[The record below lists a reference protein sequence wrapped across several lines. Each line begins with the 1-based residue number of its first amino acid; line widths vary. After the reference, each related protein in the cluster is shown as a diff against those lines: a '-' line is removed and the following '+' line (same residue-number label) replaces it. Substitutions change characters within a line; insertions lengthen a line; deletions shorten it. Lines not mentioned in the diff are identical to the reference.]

1 MQRRNVYLEA
11 FRFHQK
17 ARNLSPA
24 TIRVAGESLGQFL
37 AEHDPTTATKQDV
50 QRYLSGLAA
59 RCRPAT
65 VWTSWRHLVAFYKWL
80 HEEGDIAVN
89 PMHGIPRPIVPP
101 TEVGVLTAA
110 ETASLVAACD
120 GAGRDDRRDMAIITM
135 MLDTGMRLAEVT
147 ALATEDVGEDYS
159 IRVFGKGRKFRTV
172 RLGPTATRALA
183 RWMRVRGQQ
192 PGPLWSGRR
201 GALGRT
207 GVARIVKRR
216 GQLAGLVV
224 HPHMLR
230 HTFVDRWLRAGGS
243 AVDLARLCGWTSSR
257 MADRYARLH
266 ADERALDAHVRVRP
280 LESALADVVSWT

>member
-1 MQRRNVYLEA
+1 MQQHNVYLEA
-11 FRFHQK
+11 FRFHQR

-24 TIRVAGESLGQFL
+24 TIRVARESLSQFL
-37 AEHDPTTATKQDV
+37 AHYDPSNVTKHEV
-50 QRYLSGLAA
+50 QRYLSELAA

-65 VWTSWRHLVAFYKWL
+65 VWTAWRHLVAFFKWL
-80 HEEGDIAVN
+80 HEEGDITVN
-89 PMHGIPRPIVPP
+89 PMTGIPRPIVPT

-120 GAGRDDRRDMAIITM
+120 GSGRDDRRDMAIITM

-147 ALATEDVGEDYS
+147 ALTTEDVGEDYS

-183 RWMRVRGQQ
+183 RWMRVRG
-192 PGPLWSGRR
+192 PRTGPLWAGRR

-207 GVARIVKRR
+207 GVAGVVKRR
-216 GQLAGLVV
+216 GKLAGLVV

-266 ADERALDAHVRVRP
+266 ADERALRAHQLLQV
-280 LESALADVVSWT
+280 LERALAEGS